1 MSVDGL
7 RAHRNITEYACEMTQ
22 TAGKGPHSTA
32 RAMLAWIEW
41 ALGNHEQA
49 RREIE
54 QALLLE
60 KEGLAHIEVRKAG
73 SNEAGQQPLNTF
85 VAQVEDVLD
94 ARSYPR
100 WVEVPKR

>member
-1 MSVDGL
+1 
-7 RAHRNITEYACEMTQ
+7 MTQ
-22 TAGKGPHSTA
+22 AAGKGPRSTA

-41 ALGNHEQA
+41 AMGNHEQA
-49 RREIE
+49 TREIE

-60 KEGLAHIEVRKAG
+60 KEGLADIEARKAG

-85 VAQVEDVLD
+85 VAQVKDVLD
-94 ARSYPR
+94 TRPYPR